1 MAKKAKKKE
10 IVPKYDESR
19 EDVENNVY
27 LFHNVKENLHFFTN
41 GTDLDDACNQF
52 DKAEFH
58 NRGQWKIFVECGHQ
72 PSDGPST

>member
-10 IVPKYDESR
+10 AVPKDDESR
-19 EDVENNVY
+19 VDVENNVY

>member
-19 EDVENNVY
+19 VDVENNVY

-72 PSDGPST
+72 PSDGPTI

>member
-19 EDVENNVY
+19 VDVENNVY
-27 LFHNVKENLHFFTN
+27 IFHNVKENLHFFTN
-41 GTDLDDACNQF
+41 GTELDDACNQF